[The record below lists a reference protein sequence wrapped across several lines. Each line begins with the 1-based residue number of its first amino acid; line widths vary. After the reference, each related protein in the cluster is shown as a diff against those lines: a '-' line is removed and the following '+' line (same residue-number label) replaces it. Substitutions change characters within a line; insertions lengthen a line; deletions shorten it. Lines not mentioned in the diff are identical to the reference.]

1 MQKEGD
7 DMFGETIKK
16 IRKSKNMT
24 LKEAAGEALSVSQ
37 LSRFENGH
45 SMITIDLFYEILTN
59 LNTSTDEFNY
69 IMSLDDNKKLN
80 DYSSR
85 IEEYA
90 NSLRYDRLKDLIDE
104 IKAVNPAPYSWDQF
118 LIYFIESVIALDKTH
133 EKEISP
139 AVLDYLMQVEVWGEM
154 ELRIYALFGF
164 ALDVET
170 THFLMRTALKRSKQY
185 LKIPSNTKL
194 LYVIL
199 SNNFS
204 SFLAFDRIDY
214 ARETLELFET
224 EYAQNTP
231 HLAAHIDF
239 IFNKGLLAFKENRP
253 EDGNKHCQNAIKI
266 CQDFHQTEYEKMY
279 TKRYENWRLGY
290 NNPEFKEVSIRAGF
304 FD

>member
-80 DYSSR
+80 DYFSR

-164 ALDVET
+164 ALDEET

-194 LYVIL
+194 LYIIL

-290 NNPEFKEVSIRAGF
+290 NNPEFKEVSIGAGF

>member
-194 LYVIL
+194 LYIIL

-266 CQDFHQTEYEKMY
+266 CQDFHQTEYEKIY

-290 NNPEFKEVSIRAGF
+290 NNPEFKEVSIGAGF

>member
-80 DYSSR
+80 DYFSR

-154 ELRIYALFGF
+154 ELQIYALFGF

-194 LYVIL
+194 LYIIL

-266 CQDFHQTEYEKMY
+266 CQDFHQTEYEKIY

-290 NNPEFKEVSIRAGF
+290 NNPEFKEVSIGAGF

>member
-279 TKRYENWRLGY
+279 TERYENWRLGY
-290 NNPEFKEVSIRAGF
+290 NNPEFKEVSIGAGF

>member
-24 LKEAAGEALSVSQ
+24 LKEAAGEVLSISQ

-69 IMSLDDNKKLN
+69 IMSLDENKNLN
-80 DYSSR
+80 DYFNR

-194 LYVIL
+194 LYIIL

-290 NNPEFKEVSIRAGF
+290 NNPEFKEVSIGAGF

>member
-80 DYSSR
+80 DYFSR

-118 LIYFIESVIALDKTH
+118 LIYFIESVIALDKTG

-170 THFLMRTALKRSKQY
+170 THFLMRIALKRSKQY

-194 LYVIL
+194 LYIIL

-266 CQDFHQTEYEKMY
+266 CQDFHQTEYEKIY
-279 TKRYENWRLGY
+279 TKRYENWRLDY
-290 NNPEFKEVSIRAGF
+290 NNPEFKEVSIGAGF

>member
-80 DYSSR
+80 DYFSR

-194 LYVIL
+194 LYIIL

-224 EYAQNTP
+224 EYAKNTP

-290 NNPEFKEVSIRAGF
+290 NNPEFKEVSIGAGF

>member
-266 CQDFHQTEYEKMY
+266 CQYFHQTEYEKIY

-290 NNPEFKEVSIRAGF
+290 NNPEFKEVSIGAGF

>member
-45 SMITIDLFYEILTN
+45 STITIDLFYEILTN

-80 DYSSR
+80 DYFSR

-118 LIYFIESVIALDKTH
+118 LIHFIESVIALDKTH

-185 LKIPSNTKL
+185 LKIPSTTKL
-194 LYVIL
+194 LYIIL

-279 TKRYENWRLGY
+279 TKRYEIWRLGY
-290 NNPEFKEVSIRAGF
+290 NNPEFKEVSIGAGF

>member
-1 MQKEGD
+1 MQKVGGE
-7 DMFGETIKK
+7 MFGETIKK
-16 IRKSKNMT
+16 IRNSKNMT
-24 LKEAAGEALSVSQ
+24 LKETAGEALSISQ

-45 SMITIDLFYEILTN
+45 SIITIDIFYKILIN

-69 IMSLDDNKKLN
+69 IMSLDEKKYLN
-80 DYSSR
+80 DYFKR

-90 NSLRYDRLKDLIDE
+90 NSQRYDRLRDLIDE
-104 IKAVNPAPYSWDQF
+104 IKSTNPAPYSWEQF
-118 LIYFIESVIALDKTH
+118 LIYFIQSVVVLDKTH

-185 LKIPSNTKL
+185 LKVPSTAKL
-194 LYVIL
+194 LYIIL

-214 ARETLELFET
+214 ARETLELFEK
-224 EYAQNTP
+224 EYAKDTP
-231 HLAAHIDF
+231 HLVPHIDF
-239 IFNKGLLAFKENRP
+239 IFSKGLLAFKENRP

-266 CQDFHQTEYEKMY
+266 CQDFHQIEYEKIY
-279 TKRYENWRLGY
+279 QKRYDNWRLSY
-290 NNPEFKEVSIRAGF
+290 ANPEFKEVSIGFGF
-304 FD
+304 FN

>member
-80 DYSSR
+80 DYFSR

-194 LYVIL
+194 LYIIL

-253 EDGNKHCQNAIKI
+253 EDGNNHCQNAIKI
-266 CQDFHQTEYEKMY
+266 CQDFHQTEYEKIY

-290 NNPEFKEVSIRAGF
+290 NNPEFKEVSIGAGF

>member
-194 LYVIL
+194 LYIIL

-266 CQDFHQTEYEKMY
+266 CQDFHQTEYEKIY
-279 TKRYENWRLGY
+279 TKRYENWRLSY
-290 NNPEFKEVSIRAGF
+290 NNPEFKEVSIGAGF

>member
-80 DYSSR
+80 DYFSR

-194 LYVIL
+194 LYIIL

-279 TKRYENWRLGY
+279 TKRYEIWRLGY
-290 NNPEFKEVSIRAGF
+290 NNPEFKEVSIGAGF

>member
-1 MQKEGD
+1 
-7 DMFGETIKK
+7 MFGETIKK

-59 LNTSTDEFNY
+59 LNTSIDEFNY

-80 DYSSR
+80 DYFNR

-194 LYVIL
+194 LYIIL

-290 NNPEFKEVSIRAGF
+290 NNPEFKEVSIGAGF

>member
-266 CQDFHQTEYEKMY
+266 CQDFHQTEYEKIY

-290 NNPEFKEVSIRAGF
+290 NNPEFKEVSIGAGF

>member
-80 DYSSR
+80 DYFSR

-185 LKIPSNTKL
+185 LKIPSTTKL
-194 LYVIL
+194 LYIIL

-266 CQDFHQTEYEKMY
+266 CQDFHQTEYKKMY
-279 TKRYENWRLGY
+279 TERYENWRLSY
-290 NNPEFKEVSIRAGF
+290 NNPEFKEVSIGAGF

>member
-194 LYVIL
+194 LYIIL

-279 TKRYENWRLGY
+279 TKRYENWRLSY
-290 NNPEFKEVSIRAGF
+290 NNPEFKEVSIGAGF

>member
-45 SMITIDLFYEILTN
+45 STITIDLFYEILTN

-80 DYSSR
+80 DYFSR

-194 LYVIL
+194 LYIIL

-290 NNPEFKEVSIRAGF
+290 NNPEFKEVSIGAGF

>member
-80 DYSSR
+80 DYFSR
-85 IEEYA
+85 IEEFA

-164 ALDVET
+164 ALDEET

-194 LYVIL
+194 LYIIL

-266 CQDFHQTEYEKMY
+266 CQDFHQTEYEKIY

-290 NNPEFKEVSIRAGF
+290 NNPEFKEVSIGAGF

>member
-45 SMITIDLFYEILTN
+45 SMITIDLFYDILTN

-80 DYSSR
+80 DYFSR

-164 ALDVET
+164 AFDVET

-194 LYVIL
+194 LYIIL

-231 HLAAHIDF
+231 HLVAHIDF

-290 NNPEFKEVSIRAGF
+290 NNPEFKEVSIGAGF

>member
-194 LYVIL
+194 LYIIL

-290 NNPEFKEVSIRAGF
+290 NNPEFKEVSIGAGF

>member
-80 DYSSR
+80 DYFSR

-279 TKRYENWRLGY
+279 TKRYEIWRLGY
-290 NNPEFKEVSIRAGF
+290 NNHEFKEVFIGAGF

>member
-1 MQKEGD
+1 
-7 DMFGETIKK
+7 MFGETIKK

-194 LYVIL
+194 LYIIL

-279 TKRYENWRLGY
+279 TKRYENWRLSY
-290 NNPEFKEVSIRAGF
+290 NNPEFKEVSIGAGF

>member
-1 MQKEGD
+1 MQKVGGE
-7 DMFGETIKK
+7 MFGETIKK
-16 IRKSKNMT
+16 IRNSKNMT
-24 LKEAAGEALSVSQ
+24 LKETAGEALSISQ

-45 SMITIDLFYEILTN
+45 SIITIDIFYKILIN

-69 IMSLDDNKKLN
+69 IISLDEKKYLN
-80 DYSSR
+80 DYFKR

-90 NSLRYDRLKDLIDE
+90 NSQRYDRLRDLIDE
-104 IKAVNPAPYSWDQF
+104 IKSTNPAPYSWEQF
-118 LIYFIESVIALDKTH
+118 LIYFIQSVVVLDKTH

-185 LKIPSNTKL
+185 LKVPSTAKL
-194 LYVIL
+194 LYIIL

-214 ARETLELFET
+214 ARETLELFEK
-224 EYAQNTP
+224 EYAKDTP
-231 HLAAHIDF
+231 HLVPHIDF
-239 IFNKGLLAFKENRP
+239 IFSKGLLAFKENRP

-266 CQDFHQTEYEKMY
+266 CQDFHQIEYEKIY
-279 TKRYENWRLGY
+279 QKRYDNWRLSY
-290 NNPEFKEVSIRAGF
+290 ANPEFKEVSIGSGF
-304 FD
+304 FN

>member
-16 IRKSKNMT
+16 IRKRKNMT

-80 DYSSR
+80 DYFSR

-194 LYVIL
+194 LYIIL

-253 EDGNKHCQNAIKI
+253 EDGNKHCQNAIKM

-290 NNPEFKEVSIRAGF
+290 NNPEFTEVSIGAGF